1 MNIGPGEQAGDNMF
15 GFAVYVDSCPGR
27 YDIELRATAK
37 ASFSTKPPP
46 ALPLRS
52 PRQKRGRGAAQLYVK
67 PFVTGLV
74 NS

>member
-37 ASFSTKPPP
+37 GQLLDKATASV
-46 ALPLRS
+46 A
-52 PRQKRGRGAAQLYVK
+52 
-67 PFVTGLV
+67 VT
-74 NS
+74 